1 MFAGARRGRYLAQ
14 VIVKRLGENGEVPDP
29 LGRAAWNTPVWLR
42 ALSTF
47 AITLVS
53 ATLLVLAVEVVARGS
68 FGQSIAF
75 LHDLNRPAW
84 STILIFSLLM
94 TALDAV
100 LGRRLL
106 SLLVLAPPLLVL
118 AWTGSQK
125 SYYLGDPL
133 YPTDFLYYRQIVE
146 LLPLLV
152 RDRPLTAVL
161 AVAGIVVALVG
172 FVVAWRKLSKRCRPL
187 TFQARVLRLVIALPL
202 IAFVVSILDFR
213 TFSWTRDRLNIIP
226 MMWDQKENYASNG
239 FALAFAL
246 NLPMATVAEPQGYG
260 AEALNRIAGGGWPAA
275 AVPEEKPDIVIVM
288 SESYWD
294 AGRLPGV
301 KILPD
306 PIPTTRAL
314 QSGHVFSPEFGG
326 MTANVEFEALTGF
339 SNAFLPYGSIP
350 YQQYIRDKIPSLA
363 TFLGDNGYATTAIHP
378 FTSWFWNRGVVYDAF
393 GFDRFLSEETLPALQ
408 KRGPLASDAALTE
421 EIIRQVDAA
430 RGPSFVFAVSLQ
442 GHGPYEPNRYP
453 DATHAV
459 VAPGIDAAV
468 RGSILSFAEGASDAD
483 RGLQRLIDWA
493 RDRDRPTVIA
503 LFGDHLPPLGPAYVA
518 TGFMKEPVAS
528 RRAPLEEMKAQHE
541 TPLVVW
547 SNRKGRVKDLGSISP
562 AFLPLQVLKAAGIEH
577 PYYTGFL
584 GKVHEHY
591 RIVDRNLLVT
601 RDDEPV
607 ADWGRAKD
615 IDPLVADYRLLQYD
629 MMFGERN
636 AVERLFPEAK
646 PKTLVSSVA
655 GGTF

>member
-1 MFAGARRGRYLAQ
+1 MKRSFLARVFVKGLDEDDAGA
-14 VIVKRLGENGEVPDP
+14 DP
-29 LGRAAWNTPVWLR
+29 LGRTAWRTPMWLR

-47 AITLVS
+47 AITL
-53 ATLLVLAVEVVARGS
+53 ACAALLVLAVEIVARGS
-68 FGQSIAF
+68 VGQSFAF
-75 LHDLNRPAW
+75 LRDFGRPAW

-94 TALDAV
+94 TALDAM

-106 SLLVLAPPLLVL
+106 SPLILAPPLLVL

-152 RDRPLTAVL
+152 RDRPLTAIF
-161 AVAGIVVALVG
+161 AGAGIVVAFVG
-172 FVVAWRKLSKRCRPL
+172 FVVAWLILSKRCRPL
-187 TFQARVLRLVIALPL
+187 SFQARALRLVVALPL
-202 IAFVVSILDFR
+202 IAFVVSILDYR

-226 MMWDQKENYASNG
+226 MMWDQKENYAANG

-275 AVPEEKPDIVIVM
+275 TVPEEKPDIVIVM

-294 AGRLPGV
+294 ASRLPGV

-363 TFLGDNGYATTAIHP
+363 TFLGDHGYETTAIHP
-378 FTSWFWNRGVVYDAF
+378 FTSWFWNRGAVYDAF
-393 GFDRFLSEETLPALQ
+393 GFDRFLSEETLPALE

-421 EIIRQVDAA
+421 EIIREVDAA
-430 RGPSFVFAVSLQ
+430 QSPAFVFAVSLQ

-459 VAPGIDAAV
+459 VAPKLDEAV
-468 RGSILSFAEGASDAD
+468 RGSIATFAEGAADAD

-493 RDRDRPTVIA
+493 RNRDRPTVIA

-547 SNRKGRVKDLGSISP
+547 SNRRGRVKKLGSISP

-584 GKVHEHY
+584 GKVHAHY

-601 RDDEPV
+601 RGDEPI
-607 ADWGRAKD
+607 ADWGRAKNF
-615 IDPLVADYRLLQYD
+615 DPLVGDYRLLQYD

-636 AVERLFPEAK
+636 VRHRFFPGTRPRA
-646 PKTLVSSVA
+646 LVSSLV